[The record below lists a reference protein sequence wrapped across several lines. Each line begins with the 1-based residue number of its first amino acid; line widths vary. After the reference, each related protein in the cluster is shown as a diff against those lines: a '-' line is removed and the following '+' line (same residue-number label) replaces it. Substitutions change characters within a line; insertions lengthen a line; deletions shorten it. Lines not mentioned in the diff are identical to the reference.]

1 MTEKLTKVGNKLAQL
16 REPFIAPVTDIVGR
30 VNEIRGILAAWMAGV
45 DILPLSPLL
54 LGDPGLGKNRIV
66 YECARICSKDLY
78 IFQGH
83 EDVGAEDLVCAVRF
97 SDDPNKKMDYIVSEL
112 VTAMLRGGICF
123 IDEIAKIRPRALAPL
138 ASLLDERRYL
148 DSIVLGERI
157 YAHPGF
163 RFVAASNTTDL
174 EAALLPDFIRS
185 RMRPVITV
193 RYPDR
198 DEIDRIL
205 RSRYSILRKNGK
217 KLLDCFWGLWKDSH
231 GDKPPSPRDFIDT
244 FAFALSLANSE
255 KTKIKKPFILEH
267 PGSLC
272 TIRKEHIEKAFEQRF
287 YIYGKGKHV
296 SESHKFAI
304 PRQ

>member
-1 MTEKLTKVGNKLAQL
+1 MTEKITKVGNKLAQL
-16 REPFIAPVTDIVGR
+16 REPFIAPATDIVGR
-30 VNEIRGILAAWMAGV
+30 ENEMRGILAAWMAGV
-45 DILPLSPLL
+45 NILPLSPLL
-54 LGDPGLGKNRIV
+54 LGDPGLGKNRII

-112 VTAMLRGGICF
+112 VTAMLQGGICF

-163 RFVAASNTTDL
+163 RFVAATNTTDL
-174 EAALLPDFIRS
+174 EAALLPDFIKS

-193 RYPDR
+193 TYPDR

-217 KLLDCFWGLWKDSH
+217 GLLDCFWNLWKDNL

-244 FAFALSLANSE
+244 FAYALSLANSE
-255 KTKIKKPFILEH
+255 TTQIKKPFILKH
-267 PGSLC
+267 PGFLC
-272 TIRKEHIEKAFEQRF
+272 TIGKEHIEKAFEQRF
-287 YIYGKGKHV
+287 NTYVKGKYV
-296 SESHKFAI
+296 
-304 PRQ
+304 